1 MCWALIRRSAGAVAM
16 SGGLDGTEVAT
27 VAEDGEEIARHGVGQ
42 LGVGT
47 GRRAE
52 VAGVAAPVLGVLE
65 NVEQMAFGHAG
76 ADLPFEIR
84 QAVRLPGRPRLFQVG
99 RAVGVER
106 QLGVVG
112 ETGVHSGG
120 GAGQLVL

>member
-1 MCWALIRRSAGAVAM
+1 
-16 SGGLDGTEVAT
+16 
-27 VAEDGEEIARHGVGQ
+27 
-42 LGVGT
+42 
-47 GRRAE
+47 
-52 VAGVAAPVLGVLE
+52 VLGVLE

-112 ETGVHSGG
+112 ETGVHGGG
-120 GAGQLVL
+120 GAGQLVLQPGDERLGAFRHVQEAAVGSGCGPGGPG